1 MNDKYIKR
9 KLLRREEY
17 YKFGEYFP
25 LLEEGLSDL
34 YALVK
39 EGTKRIFILGD
50 AGYGKSTELRTV
62 THRFIEEENQNF
74 IPIFI
79 ELDTYV
85 DEEIIDYVKSKIG
98 EESQSLL
105 NYDKSRL
112 VFLFDEFDQ
121 VMNKEIAI
129 RKIRNFMEKYDK
141 STFIITCRTNFY
153 SSGQF
158 EDFNIFVLLPFDSD
172 DIEEY
177 ALKLLNNGSNA
188 FLDQLKE
195 HSLFDLAKNPFF
207 LNSFV
212 EIYKIDKKIPTK
224 RGDIFSRI
232 ISLTLEN
239 DERKLANKYDLKRI
253 YPVSEIE
260 KDLMRMSLVMETL
273 QRNFMTIEEFNK
285 TVPDGK
291 KRQIIPELSLVKK
304 SFLKEGDV
312 YQFQH
317 NNFQEYLTAR
327 VLNDQ
332 NLNVILEFISF
343 RSVIKRKVSW
353 AEKVMVPLEYVDF
366 HPLGIK
372 IDKVVS
378 TLLNL
383 VKYRRIDRVNPS
395 WTNTVAFLCQLR
407 KKNDLLKYLE
417 KNDPELTLKFET
429 NRIGDDQREELFKT
443 IFEKYTNREIWIYGN
458 IDYKEMANFGN
469 TTGIHDYLMKYAR
482 SKHFVH
488 RYNAIQMLG
497 RMRGL
502 QEQPLRNL
510 LIQYAKDENEY
521 HNVRRISFYALSWLG
536 MTTPDTIDALK
547 HLKDSSDDSVLSGL
561 YYLIGESAYTDQY
574 IDILLAGI
582 PKIRFQFNSGQ
593 PRLADRGSWNLVR
606 GLEKVQSVEGV
617 RKIISYFIKNP
628 RDLEEVQIKGAM
640 EKIVNNMIIA
650 YELDKSIYGEVK
662 ELAKIANRNH
672 MPKTISRIQV
682 FFRKTGTTFGLFE
695 EIYKEGMKHNYSL
708 LALLADKQCVDFLVN
723 EYLEERITDT
733 NVWPFINSLPFKSRK
748 EFSKVIN
755 RKTGKF
761 LPCRR
766 DYEKEQKDREERK
779 TRIIFDIGEFLA
791 EVEKIF
797 HDEDKEELGF
807 KDIEDISFE
816 RCEER
821 GYNNFVV
828 EELENYFERNKSDKW
843 TLSRLKERI
852 SQWDYET
859 FTATHVFFLLRN
871 GGKLI
876 LSKQQKAI
884 IAGFW
889 LRNLKKVDFTKA
901 LTLKGKGVAASR
913 LARMLWY
920 FLRKFDLEYPEEV
933 LLDMLSF
940 DWIEGSEFIGIDYL
954 EKKLSPEKMKNRILV
969 N

>member
-1 MNDKYIKR
+1 
-9 KLLRREEY
+9 
-17 YKFGEYFP
+17 
-25 LLEEGLSDL
+25 
-34 YALVK
+34 
-39 EGTKRIFILGD
+39 
-50 AGYGKSTELRTV
+50 
-62 THRFIEEENQNF
+62 
-74 IPIFI
+74 
-79 ELDTYV
+79 
-85 DEEIIDYVKSKIG
+85 
-98 EESQSLL
+98 
-105 NYDKSRL
+105 
-112 VFLFDEFDQ
+112 
-121 VMNKEIAI
+121 
-129 RKIRNFMEKYDK
+129 
-141 STFIITCRTNFY
+141 
-153 SSGQF
+153 
-158 EDFNIFVLLPFDSD
+158 
-172 DIEEY
+172 
-177 ALKLLNNGSNA
+177 
-188 FLDQLKE
+188 
-195 HSLFDLAKNPFF
+195 
-207 LNSFV
+207 
-212 EIYKIDKKIPTK
+212 
-224 RGDIFSRI
+224 
-232 ISLTLEN
+232 
-239 DERKLANKYDLKRI
+239 
-253 YPVSEIE
+253 
-260 KDLMRMSLVMETL
+260 
-273 QRNFMTIEEFNK
+273 
-285 TVPDGK
+285 
-291 KRQIIPELSLVKK
+291 
-304 SFLKEGDV
+304 
-312 YQFQH
+312 
-317 NNFQEYLTAR
+317 
-327 VLNDQ
+327 
-332 NLNVILEFISF
+332 
-343 RSVIKRKVSW
+343 
-353 AEKVMVPLEYVDF
+353 
-366 HPLGIK
+366 
-372 IDKVVS
+372 
-378 TLLNL
+378 
-383 VKYRRIDRVNPS
+383 
-395 WTNTVAFLCQLR
+395 
-407 KKNDLLKYLE
+407 
-417 KNDPELTLKFET
+417 
-429 NRIGDDQREELFKT
+429 
-443 IFEKYTNREIWIYGN
+443 
-458 IDYKEMANFGN
+458 MANFGN
-469 TTGIHDYLMKYAR
+469 TTGIHDYLMEYAR

-547 HLKDSSDDSVLSGL
+547 HLKESSDDSVLSGL

-582 PKIRFQFNSGQ
+582 PKIRFQFNSRQ

-617 RKIISYFIKNP
+617 RKIISYFIENP

-650 YELDKSIYGEVK
+650 YKLDKSIYGEVK

-672 MPKTISRIQV
+672 MPKIISRIQV

-723 EYLEERITDT
+723 EYLEGRITDT
-733 NVWPFINSLPFKSRK
+733 NVWPFINSLPFKSRN

-761 LPCRR
+761 LPSRR

-779 TRIIFDIGEFLA
+779 IRIIFDIGEFLA

-797 HDEDKEELGF
+797 HDEDKEELSF

-828 EELENYFERNKSDKW
+828 EELKNYFERNKSEKW

-852 SQWDYET
+852 SQWDYES

-871 GGKLI
+871 GGKLS

-954 EKKLSPEKMKNRILV
+954 ENKLSPEKMKNRILV
-969 N
+969 NLGRGIEVGQVLKNHINYCKKHQIQEARNQLYDVAESPGVEVENRLLALETAAVFPNSTLFLERMLDTTELTLFSKTAEILIDRNDEKCKERLLNKLSSQNENFALESAKLLIEKQNLEGIRFYADFIKRTKKFEVDINDKNPLQGIKTIRALPILFKLLKFSYKNRKEIQQDEFITLDRTVTDVLKNIALQNYSNFTKITKNLRRFIKKYYSHFEGINFLNIVCDNIETAFFVNYTTAITVDEATDKVQRIL